1 MSIATP
7 KKIDIEKQ
15 NPTKMEALDFH
26 FLGGKVYRQVD
37 GWTCWGG
44 KTTYL
49 LQIDYTYLEFIRI
62 LEYSKD
68 EYGSR

>member
-1 MSIATP
+1 
-7 KKIDIEKQ
+7 
-15 NPTKMEALDFH
+15 MEALDFH